1 MHQSGVIE
9 EIAQAIQEASIAT
22 RDTAREISNT
32 AKDLRDR
39 DIVRRT
45 TMAAEETKMVARQTT
60 DLLKKTARETVD
72 AVPKTEETVKEGAHR
87 IKSITRKKRK
97 K

>member
-1 MHQSGVIE
+1 MYQSGDIE

-39 DIVRRT
+39 DIIRRT
-45 TMAAEETKMVARQTT
+45 TMAAEETKMGARQTT
-60 DLLKKTARETVD
+60 DLLKETARETVE
-72 AVPKTEETVKEGAHR
+72 AGAHR
-87 IKSITRKKRK
+87 IKSIARKKSTK
-97 K
+97 